1 MGTNVMRWRIAVAVL
16 ATLLVATVAVVVG
29 VTVFGSLSS
38 GGGDTKVLAPE
49 TARDVVSTEG
59 GGGALEVD
67 NLVRSAALSVQ
78 VEDVAAAVEEIR
90 TAAGTAGGFIQSSDL
105 FSDSGWARADTE
117 PSAAEPTALTGGYL
131 LVRVRDTNLESFTAA
146 IRDVGRVTAESVS
159 TQDVTAQYTDLDAR
173 IPILEAERASLTEM
187 LSRATTVEEE
197 LLIRDRLVAVSAELR
212 SLLDQRALLA
222 DQDTMATVSIALS
235 VPASARPPSSVD
247 IPWFS
252 WYELQL
258 AFASGVAG
266 FQRVVYGLLT
276 AVIATAPIWIP
287 LGIVLAVRR
296 RRSRS
301 ADGVSAATEEPHT
314 AESGAEPPGQP

>member
-117 PSAAEPTALTGGYL
+117 PSAAEPTARNHALDIAH
-131 LVRVRDTNLESFTAA
+131 RKPDE
-146 IRDVGRVTAESVS
+146 DQE
-159 TQDVTAQYTDLDAR
+159 QDDHHD
-173 IPILEAERASLTEM
+173 
-187 LSRATTVEEE
+187 
-197 LLIRDRLVAVSAELR
+197 
-212 SLLDQRALLA
+212 
-222 DQDTMATVSIALS
+222 
-235 VPASARPPSSVD
+235 
-247 IPWFS
+247 
-252 WYELQL
+252 
-258 AFASGVAG
+258 
-266 FQRVVYGLLT
+266 
-276 AVIATAPIWIP
+276 
-287 LGIVLAVRR
+287 
-296 RRSRS
+296 RS
-301 ADGVSAATEEPHT
+301 ADSRF
-314 AESGAEPPGQP
+314 